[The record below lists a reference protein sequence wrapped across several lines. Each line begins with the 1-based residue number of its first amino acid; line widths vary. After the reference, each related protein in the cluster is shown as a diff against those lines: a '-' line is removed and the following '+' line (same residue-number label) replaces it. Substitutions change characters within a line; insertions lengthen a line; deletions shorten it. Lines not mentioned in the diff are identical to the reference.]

1 MIKKIKYNYIL
12 LFLFIVS
19 CGYQPIFQKKE
30 VNFAIGNIESIGNE
44 KLDKTNIEIL
54 QKIGKDNDEYYIF
67 PKNNYQTISRWW
79 YSENREKTVT
89 YLNNEFDEFIRFLDD
104 MSLEINTK
112 IEKFVSS
119 KDTQGNPKTFRIEL
133 STMLKIYDS
142 KKLIFTNNFLE
153 ISNYNNMSSKFDL
166 KTYENKIEN
175 NLLEKISEDFIIFL
189 ETLSI

>member
-1 MIKKIKYNYIL
+1 MNTKGKLYENSLQIQNKILDYALPLDGDLIFNITGSGDPFGSKVFRD
-12 LFLFIVS
+12 FLTSFD
-19 CGYQPIFQKKE
+19 
-30 VNFAIGNIESIGNE
+30 GN
-44 KLDKTNIEIL
+44 KQTLD
-54 QKIGKDNDEYYIF
+54 
-67 PKNNYQTISRWW
+67 
-79 YSENREKTVT
+79 
-89 YLNNEFDEFIRFLDD
+89 
-104 MSLEINTK
+104 LEINTK

-175 NLLEKISEDFIIFL
+175 NLLEKISEDIIIFL

>member
-19 CGYQPIFQKKE
+19 CVYQPIFQKKE

-44 KLDKTNIEIL
+44 KLDKTIIKRLE
-54 QKIGKDNDEYYIF
+54 
-67 PKNNYQTISRWW
+67 NYKSFD
-79 YSENREKTVT
+79 SNKKT
-89 YLNNEFDEFIRFLDD
+89 LD
-104 MSLEINTK
+104 LEINTK

-175 NLLEKISEDFIIFL
+175 NLLEKISEDIIIFL